1 MTEAPRRRWFAP
13 VAVLLVMLVVGGLA
27 LLAEFVV
34 RWRERHRSTPT
45 DMMTTLYYRHSRL
58 VRGLVRNADYFGW
71 AQTDSLGLRVATPP
85 AGEAP
90 ETLRVLADGGSTTF
104 DVGVSSGDS
113 TWPARLGRLLTD
125 SSRYVQVYNAGVP
138 SYRVIDNLI
147 RFEQELHRL
156 RPHVILLLQGHNDL
170 YEMLRPAGVADPAAP
185 SEAPAVTPWG
195 RWLERHSLL
204 YGKGVVVA
212 RRTWRGLTGPA
223 AAPRGLE
230 EQRAVL
236 ARGMEQ
242 YETDVR
248 AYVAVAQ
255 ALGVQMVLVEPPHVS
270 GEAANADG
278 HAADRWRSAFG
289 NVEPAMILEG
299 YARQREVLRRVAA
312 AGGATFLPTAGFG
325 LDSLRFYEPGDPIH
339 LVDAGTRILAERLAQ
354 ALRTLLL
361 SALIPAAP

>member
-1 MTEAPRRRWFAP
+1 
-13 VAVLLVMLVVGGLA
+13 
-27 LLAEFVV
+27 
-34 RWRERHRSTPT
+34 
-45 DMMTTLYYRHSRL
+45 MMTTLYYRHSRL

-125 SSRYVQVYNAGVP
+125 SARYVQVYNAGVP

-170 YEMLRPAGVADPAAP
+170 YEMLRADHDEDPDAP

-204 YGKGVVVA
+204 YGKGVVVV
-212 RRTWRGLTGPA
+212 RRTWRGMTGSA
-223 AAPRGLE
+223 GAPRGVAEL
-230 EQRAVL
+230 RAAL

-255 ALGVQMVLVEPPHVS
+255 ALGVRTVLIEPPHVS

-289 NVEPAMILEG
+289 DVEPAVILEG
-299 YARQREVLRRVAA
+299 YARQGEVLRRVATET
-312 AGGATFLPTAGFG
+312 GATYLPTAGFG

-339 LVDAGTRILAERLAQ
+339 LNDAGAGLLADGIAQ
-354 ALRTLLL
+354 QLREPRHSSRAIDSAAALVAR
-361 SALIPAAP
+361 P